1 MSYLVDVRKI
11 SERERAIRA
20 LNRAHKK
27 FKEAFA
33 LFVRTGQ
40 SESTYRKIREAIGR
54 GDIESAM
61 KVVDQLVADFANV
74 RDDIFVETANAESTA
89 TAKMLGPIAAA
100 VSFDIRDT
108 RSAYVMQASKLALI
122 RQVQDEQRNAIRQ
135 AITRQFADTGSNP
148 RTTSIAF
155 VRAIGLTATQE
166 AAVHNYR
173 VLLEQKNTEALSRK
187 LRNRRMDGIFGRAV
201 ASDEPI
207 LPEVV
212 DRMVEA
218 YRRNYLAYR
227 AETIARTES
236 LRAVSQ
242 ARQEANK
249 QVIDSIGVDHS
260 RVERTWHSMSDHR
273 TRDAH
278 IDMDGQTVG
287 LDEPFVDGDGNQ
299 LMYPGDPSAP
309 GETTISCR
317 CTFTIRLKD

>member
-1 MSYLVDVRKI
+1 MSFLVDVRKI

-27 FKEAFA
+27 FKESFA

-61 KVVDQLVADFANV
+61 KVVDQLVVDFASV
-74 RDDIFVETANAESTA
+74 RDDVFIEVANAESKS
-89 TAKMLGPIAAA
+89 TAKMLGPIAVA

-108 RSAYVMQASKLALI
+108 RSADVMQASRLALI
-122 RQVQDEQRNAIRQ
+122 RQIQDEQRNAIRQ
-135 AITRQFADTGSNP
+135 ALTRQFSDTGSNP
-148 RTTSIAF
+148 RTTAIAF
-155 VRAIGLTATQE
+155 VRAIGLTTTQE

-173 VLLEQKNTEALSRK
+173 SLLEQRNTEALSRK
-187 LRNRRMDGIFGRAV
+187 LRNRRMDGVLSRAI
-201 ASDEPI
+201 ASDEPLAQDI
-207 LPEVV
+207 VE
-212 DRMVEA
+212 RMVDA

-236 LRAVSQ
+236 LRTVSQ

-249 QVIDSIGVDHS
+249 QVVDSVGIDHS
-260 RVERTWHSMSDHR
+260 RVERTWHSTSDHR

-287 LDEPFVDGDGNQ
+287 MDEPFVDGDGNQ

-309 GETTISCR
+309 GETTINCR